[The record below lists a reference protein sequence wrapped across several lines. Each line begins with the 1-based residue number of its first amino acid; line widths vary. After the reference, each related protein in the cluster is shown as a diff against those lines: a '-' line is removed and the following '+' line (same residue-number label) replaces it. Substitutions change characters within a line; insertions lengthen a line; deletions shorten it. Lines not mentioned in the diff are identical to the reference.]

1 VLVWLAKKSIE
12 HYWNTVPEDKR
23 KICIYRITCSKFV
36 YNKFNNNG
44 FVSGIL
50 AYFYRMKSC
59 NHKYII
65 SHKNNMVIIKDSQG
79 NIIEENEINPLI
91 VKEFKNS

>member
-1 VLVWLAKKSIE
+1 MIVWLAKKAIE
-12 HYWNTVPEDKR
+12 YYWNTRPENQR
-23 KICIYRITCSKFV
+23 KICIYRITCSRHV
-36 YNKFNNNG
+36 YNEFGNNG
-44 FVSGIL
+44 CIAGIR